1 DAVQPKRVLTLH
13 GFAREFAQ
21 TLRERGIE
29 AWAVGQDNQL
39 ELGIES
45 RAGLRP
51 ALPDKGGSET
61 RPTPAHH
68 APDAFVH
75 FVTTAD
81 AVKATPKKL
90 EKIALLQTY
99 LGALSPDDAARAAT
113 FFTGRSFP
121 QTDQRNLNLGWAVI
135 KRAVLEVSG
144 VSE

>member
-1 DAVQPKRVLTLH
+1 
-13 GFAREFAQ
+13 
-21 TLRERGIE
+21 
-29 AWAVGQDNQL
+29 
-39 ELGIES
+39 
-45 RAGLRP
+45 
-51 ALPDKGGSET
+51 

-99 LGALSPDDAARAAT
+99 LGALSPDDAATSAT

-144 VSE
+144 VSEGDLYAAYRRYADTGDATAAVLAQRLSASEVGTPLRGVRSED